1 MVFVPYV
8 YKRVVNTTRCGNEVV
23 GRQKEFPLYCPL
35 GDQQPTDVHSPT
47 TGPHTY
53 LQPNLIPVKRSNGE
67 FQD

>member
-8 YKRVVNTTRCGNEVV
+8 YKRVVNTTRCGNGVV
-23 GRQKEFPLYCPL
+23 GRQKEFPLYCLL

-47 TGPHTY
+47 YTHTY
-53 LQPNLIPVKRSNGE
+53 LWSNLIPVKQSNGE